1 MSKPVNTRPIVIAL
15 DLGEP
20 ELEAQLR
27 ALLESVPGV
36 TIAPAG
42 AASDVRLVKPAR
54 IDTDAAD
61 ADLTPREQD
70 VLELLADGAS
80 NKEIA
85 RRLGISA
92 STVKFHVRSIAD
104 KLGADGRTDAVA
116 HALRRGLVHL

>member
-1 MSKPVNTRPIVIAL
+1 MSKEATTRPIVIAL
-15 DLGEP
+15 DVGEP

-27 ALLESVPGV
+27 ALLSDVPGL
-36 TIAPAG
+36 TIATEGTPA
-42 AASDVRLVKPAR
+42 DVRLVKPPRYSAGVD
-54 IDTDAAD
+54 IE
-61 ADLTPREQD
+61 LTPREYD
-70 VLELLADGAS
+70 VLELLVEGAS

-92 STVKFHVRSIAD
+92 STVKFHVRSVAD

>member
-1 MSKPVNTRPIVIAL
+1 LSKPADSRPIVIAL

-27 ALLESVPGV
+27 ALLEDVPGL
-36 TIAPAG
+36 TIASSGAPA
-42 AASDVRLVKPAR
+42 DVRLVKPAR
-54 IDTDAAD
+54 IDADAAE
-61 ADLTPREQD
+61 LTPREQD

>member
-1 MSKPVNTRPIVIAL
+1 MSKEATTRPIVIAL
-15 DLGEP
+15 DVGDA
-20 ELEAQLR
+20 ELEEQLR
-27 ALLESVPGV
+27 TLLSDVPGL
-36 TIAPAG
+36 TIAAEG
-42 AASDVRLVKPAR
+42 TAADVRLVKPPGTSVEL
-54 IDTDAAD
+54 DVE
-61 ADLTPREQD
+61 LTPREHD

-92 STVKFHVRSIAD
+92 STVKFHVRSVAD

>member
-1 MSKPVNTRPIVIAL
+1 LSKPATTRPIVIAL
-15 DLGEP
+15 DVGEA

-27 ALLESVPGV
+27 ALLDGIPGLA
-36 TIAPAG
+36 IAGEGVSA
-42 AASDVRLVKPAR
+42 DVRLVRPTR
-54 IDTDAAD
+54 PVEME
-61 ADLTPREQD
+61 ADLTPREHD
-70 VLELLADGAS
+70 VLELLVEGAS

-92 STVKFHVRSIAD
+92 STVKFHVRSVAD

>member
-1 MSKPVNTRPIVIAL
+1 LSKDVTTRPIVIAL
-15 DLGEP
+15 DIGDA
-20 ELEAQLR
+20 ELEEQLR
-27 ALLESVPGV
+27 ALLGDVPGL
-36 TIAPAG
+36 TIASEGTPA
-42 AASDVRLVKPAR
+42 DVRLVKPPR
-54 IDTDAAD
+54 TSVELDVE
-61 ADLTPREQD
+61 LTPREHD

-92 STVKFHVRSIAD
+92 STVKFHVRSVAD

>member
-1 MSKPVNTRPIVIAL
+1 LSKPAATRPIAIAIEIG
-15 DLGEP
+15 DP

-27 ALLESVPGV
+27 ALLEGVPGCE
-36 TIAPAG
+36 IA
-42 AASDVRLVKPAR
+42 AANAPSDVRLVRSVSP
-54 IDTDAAD
+54 DTALAVE
-61 ADLTPREQD
+61 LTPREQD

-85 RRLGISA
+85 RRLGIST
-92 STVKFHVRSIAD
+92 STVKFHVRSVAD

>member
-1 MSKPVNTRPIVIAL
+1 LSKAATTRPIVIAL
-15 DLGEP
+15 DVGEA

-27 ALLESVPGV
+27 ALLGDVPGL
-36 TIAPAG
+36 TIATDGAPA
-42 AASDVRLVKPAR
+42 DVRLVKPSR
-54 IDTDAAD
+54 HSTELDVE
-61 ADLTPREQD
+61 LTPRERD
-70 VLELLADGAS
+70 VLELLVEGAS

-92 STVKFHVRSIAD
+92 STVKFHVRSVAD